1 MMRMLHQWYAA
12 FCTKRIGGIAL
23 KGVGRLR
30 YVRGSLLGDRSE
42 AETSSELEFFRNVC
56 WL

>member
-30 YVRGSLLGDRSE
+30 CVRGSLLGDRSE